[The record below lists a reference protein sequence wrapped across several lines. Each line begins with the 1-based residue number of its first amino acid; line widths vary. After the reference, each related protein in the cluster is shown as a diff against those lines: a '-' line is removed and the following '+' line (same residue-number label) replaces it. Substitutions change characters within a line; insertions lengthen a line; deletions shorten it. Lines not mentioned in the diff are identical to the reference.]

1 MQDISGLLRQA
12 HEMQDRLRRVQE
24 DLSGRTVEGSSGG
37 GMVRVVC
44 SGDQKI
50 LSLALEPGLLV
61 PEEREMLQ
69 DLVVAAVNDAL
80 RLSRALMEQEMGA
93 LAGILKPPFLP

>member
-1 MQDISGLLRQA
+1 MKDMAGLFRQA
-12 HEMQDRLRRVQE
+12 QEIQDKLRRIQE
-24 DLSGRTVEGSSGG
+24 DLAGRTVEGSSGG

-50 LSLALEPGLLV
+50 LSLSLEPELLV

-69 DLVVAAVNDAL
+69 DLVAAAVNDAL
-80 RLSRALMEQEMGA
+80 RLSRSLMEREMGA
-93 LAGILKPPFLP
+93 LAGFLKPPFLP